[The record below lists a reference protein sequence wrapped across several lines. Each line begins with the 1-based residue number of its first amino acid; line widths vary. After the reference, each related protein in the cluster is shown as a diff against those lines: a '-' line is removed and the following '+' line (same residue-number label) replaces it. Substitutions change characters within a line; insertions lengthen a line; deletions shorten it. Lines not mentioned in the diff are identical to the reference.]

1 MITVLNE
8 IFSIPFKSL
17 KKNQTILNEGHSE
30 LEQILY
36 KLYHLFKQDNMWRK
50 ELLIFSDFYQLI
62 ATMLCS

>member
-8 IFSIPFKSL
+8 IFSIPFKSV
-17 KKNQTILNEGHSE
+17 KKNNILNEGHSE

-36 KLYHLFKQDNMWRK
+36 ELYHLFKQDNMWRR
-50 ELLIFSDFYQLI
+50 ELLIFSDFYQLT